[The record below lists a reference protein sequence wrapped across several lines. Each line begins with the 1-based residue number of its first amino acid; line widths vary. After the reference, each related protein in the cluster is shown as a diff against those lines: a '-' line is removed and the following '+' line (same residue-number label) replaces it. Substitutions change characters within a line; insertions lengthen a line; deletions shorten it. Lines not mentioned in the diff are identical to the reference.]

1 LGLPKPQVEFRLC
14 AVTKLSLNV
23 QEMSVSQLLTVIE
36 QLAAENAQLRA
47 ELEQLKRSSARSAAP
62 FSKNQRKKNP
72 QRPGRKA
79 GQGPFRHRAAPP
91 EEQYT
96 EPLEEVPVTETACPE
111 CGGELL
117 EAGTEIV
124 TNTELPPL
132 PKPEV
137 KAYRVHL
144 RCCAQCQRKVR
155 GRHAAVAPGQWG
167 ATAHRLGPRA
177 QAAAAGL
184 HYGEGVPQRKV
195 PGILKCLT
203 GLSVTQGA
211 LTQAALRLG
220 TKQGPVAQRYEQLRK
235 EIKEQPAI
243 HTDDTGWR
251 IHGLPAHLMVFESKP
266 QVVFQIRPQHRNE
279 EVREVIGDHYAG
291 TLCTDRGKSYD
302 ARELEEVAQ
311 QKCVPHLQRSI
322 NDVLKSKTGRAREF
336 GEILKS
342 QLKDGGALYQ
352 EFHQS
357 TPPSPDYAA
366 RVQAL
371 ELEVDWHLRPRPLK
385 DADNQRLLNEI
396 GRHHARGNVLR
407 FLHEPATVEP
417 TNNAAERALRPAVIA
432 RKVSQCSK
440 SESGAQAFAAF
451 KSVIGTLKK
460 SGGEVLEKLTALI
473 AGTPP
478 PSPALENTS

>member
-1 LGLPKPQVEFRLC
+1 M
-14 AVTKLSLNV
+14 TKLPLNV
-23 QEMSVSQLLTVIE
+23 EEMNVSQLLAVIK

-72 QRPGRKA
+72 KRPGRKA
-79 GQGPFRHRAAPP
+79 GQGPFHQRAAPT

-96 EPLEEVPVTETACPE
+96 APLEEVPVTDTVCPE
-111 CGGELL
+111 CGGELS
-117 EAGTEIV
+117 EVGTEIV

-132 PKPEV
+132 PQPEV
-137 KAYRVHL
+137 KAYRVHIHS
-144 RCCAQCQRKVR
+144 CARCQRKVR
-155 GRHAAVAPGQWG
+155 GRHAQVAPDQWG

-177 QAAAAGL
+177 HAAAAGL

-235 EIKEQPAI
+235 GIKEQPAI

-251 IHGLPAHLMVFESKP
+251 IHGTPAHLMVFESKP
-266 QVVFQIRPQHRNE
+266 MVVFQIRPQHRNE

-302 ARELEEVAQ
+302 ARELAEVAQ

-322 NDVLKSKTGRAREF
+322 NDVLKSQTGRAREF

-342 QLKDGGALYQ
+342 QLKEGVALYK
-352 EFHQS
+352 EYHS
-357 TPPSPDYAA
+357 PTRPPDYAA

-371 ELEVDWHLRPRPLK
+371 EEEVDWHLRLRPLT
-385 DADNQRLLNEI
+385 DADNQRLLKEI
-396 GRHHARGNVLR
+396 GRHHDRGNVLR
-407 FLHEPATVEP
+407 FLHEPETVSP

-478 PSPALENTS
+478 QTPAWENTS